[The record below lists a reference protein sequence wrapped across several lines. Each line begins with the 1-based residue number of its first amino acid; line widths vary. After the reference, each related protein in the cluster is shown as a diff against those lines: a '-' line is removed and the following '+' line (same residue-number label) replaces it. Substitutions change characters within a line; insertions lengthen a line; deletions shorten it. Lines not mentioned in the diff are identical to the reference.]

1 MSLRGIRGAV
11 TVDEN
16 SKEKIW
22 QTARQLVTEILLQ
35 NELAAE
41 NIGAIIFS
49 TTEDLTAAFPS
60 SAIRQLPELRLV
72 PLFDAREPAVE
83 NSLPLCIRVLIL
95 AETDKEQNK
104 IRHVYLGGA
113 KNLRLDLESNAQ
125 LVPC

>member
-22 QTARQLVTEILLQ
+22 LAARQLVTKILSQ
-35 NELAAE
+35 NELRAD

-60 SAIRQLPELRLV
+60 SAIRQLPALRLV
-72 PLFDAREPAVE
+72 PLFDTREPAVE

-95 AETDKEQNK
+95 ADIEIEQNK
-104 IRHVYLGGA
+104 VHHVYLGGA
-113 KNLRLDLESNAQ
+113 KNLRPDLENN
-125 LVPC
+125 

>member
-1 MSLRGIRGAV
+1 MTMRGIRGAI

-22 QTARQLVTEILLQ
+22 RAAQLLVTEILSQ
-35 NELAAE
+35 NELRAE
-41 NIGAIIFS
+41 NLGAIIFS

-60 SAIRQLPELRLV
+60 SAVRQLSTLSLV
-72 PLFDAREPAVE
+72 PLFDTREPAVE

-95 AETDKEQNK
+95 ADTDKAQNK

-113 KNLRLDLESNAQ
+113 KNLRPDLDRD
-125 LVPC
+125 

>member
-22 QTARQLVTEILLQ
+22 LAARQLVTKILSQ
-35 NELAAE
+35 NELRAE

-49 TTEDLTAAFPS
+49 MTEDLTAAFPS
-60 SAIRQLPELRLV
+60 SAIRQLSALQFV
-72 PLFDAREPAVE
+72 PLFDTREPAIE
-83 NSLPLCIRVLIL
+83 KSLPFCIRVLIL
-95 AETDKEQNK
+95 ADTDKKQND

-113 KNLRLDLESNAQ
+113 KNLRPDLNCNS
-125 LVPC
+125 